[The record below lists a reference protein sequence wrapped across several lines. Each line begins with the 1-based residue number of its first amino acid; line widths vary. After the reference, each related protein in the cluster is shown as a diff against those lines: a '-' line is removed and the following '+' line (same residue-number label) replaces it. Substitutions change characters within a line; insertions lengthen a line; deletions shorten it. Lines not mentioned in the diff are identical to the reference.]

1 MICDICHAE
10 IHVGDWPFCDVGG
23 GHSRGTNT
31 VVADDVPG
39 GFVVENGFDRP
50 TRFDSK
56 SDHQRALAARGLE
69 LRVKNAGPED
79 KIISR
84 WDTVDLDAAKT
95 LLERGPQARRER
107 ADRWPLA
114 TEPITVT
121 VGGVITSKDLA

>member
-1 MICDICHAE
+1 MGESLTCDTCHAE
-10 IHVGDWPFCDVGG
+10 LQIGDFPFCPHG
-23 GHSRGTNT
+23 RGANT

-56 SDHQRALAARGLE
+56 SDHVRALAARGLE
-69 LRVKNAGPED
+69 MRVKNAGPDD

-84 WDTVDLDAAKT
+84 WDTVDLDAAKA
-95 LLERGPQARRER
+95 LLERGPQARREK

-121 VGGVITSKDLA
+121 VGGVITSKDL